1 LRFSTNRS
9 ESADPSRP
17 PAPEG
22 TRPAAATGRAIPRN
36 GSLFHSLGGP
46 GSCALNGLRLS
57 LDSEEQMI
65 SGAHIV
71 VYSKNAEADRA
82 FFRDVLGFKSVDAGH
97 GWLIFALPPAE
108 AAVHP
113 SDASAAHELYFMCDD
128 LKVEMTSLEEK
139 GIECSEVQE
148 QRWGSIT
155 KMRLPGGG
163 EVGLYQP
170 NHPTA
175 LDLK

>member
-1 LRFSTNRS
+1 MNWPASPDSVTPRAYPQSAFCAYLSLVALAELGISAICVHVRWADLIAALLVLPLVVWVVERS
-9 ESADPSRP
+9 HAWK
-17 PAPEG
+17 
-22 TRPAAATGRAIPRN
+22 
-36 GSLFHSLGGP
+36 
-46 GSCALNGLRLS
+46 GLRLL

-97 GWLIFALPPAE
+97 GWLIFALPPGE

-113 SDASAAHELYFMCDD
+113 SDESGAHELYFMCDD

-139 GIECSEVQE
+139 G
-148 QRWGSIT
+148 R
-155 KMRLPGGG
+155 
-163 EVGLYQP
+163 
-170 NHPTA
+170 
-175 LDLK
+175 